1 MRRLHLLAS
10 LAALAI
16 FSAGASERAS
26 AQADVG
32 TGYTSKPIRFV
43 VGYAAGGGNDIF
55 ARLVGDK
62 VREFS
67 GPAGS
72 DRE

>member
-43 VGYAAGGGNDIF
+43 VGYAAHTRGGVTVKRF
-55 ARLVGDK
+55 PR
-62 VREFS
+62 RER
-67 GPAGS
+67 GP
-72 DRE
+72 